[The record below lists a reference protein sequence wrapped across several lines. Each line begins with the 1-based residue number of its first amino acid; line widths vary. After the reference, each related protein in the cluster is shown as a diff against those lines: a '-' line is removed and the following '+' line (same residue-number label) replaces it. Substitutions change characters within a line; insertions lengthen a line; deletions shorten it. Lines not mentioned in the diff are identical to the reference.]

1 MIELEKLSAEKQ
13 QKLLDVIEC
22 CKVSEKKFEREFELL
37 DIDDKKTIILYMLD
51 NEYYFI
57 DNDNDDYKKNKDII
71 DFLKK
76 DKYKLIIK
84 DIHDEV
90 VLNKEDVEFNIIKKN
105 VESLEKFYKKYPT
118 YDEKSFSD
126 EDIINF
132 KEIIKD
138 IDNDDLSKF
147 DTLTENEKIKVVL
160 FLRELRDLKQVGFYK
175 KETLVPYILDTFL
188 LPITHIE
195 ETYNQYYYKNK

>member
-1 MIELEKLSAEKQ
+1 MK
-13 QKLLDVIEC
+13 VIEC
-22 CKVSEKKFEREFELL
+22 CKVSENKFEKEFDLL
-37 DIDDKKTIILYMLD
+37 DIEDKKTIIIYMLD

-126 EDIINF
+126 EDIIKF